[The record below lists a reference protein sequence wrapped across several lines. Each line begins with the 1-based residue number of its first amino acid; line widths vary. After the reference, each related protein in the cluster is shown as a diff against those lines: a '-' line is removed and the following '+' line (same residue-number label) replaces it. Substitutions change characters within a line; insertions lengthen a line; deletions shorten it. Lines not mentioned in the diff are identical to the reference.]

1 MKVTLAEMLVTQVTR
16 AIVDPVERAVV
27 TRDVVLCD
35 LRVDYPSEAEKVRA
49 EETKGAK
56 NQ

>member
-16 AIVDPVERAVV
+16 AIEDPVVRAVV

-35 LRVDYPSEAEKVRA
+35 LRVDYPSEAEKARA

-56 NQ
+56 SR